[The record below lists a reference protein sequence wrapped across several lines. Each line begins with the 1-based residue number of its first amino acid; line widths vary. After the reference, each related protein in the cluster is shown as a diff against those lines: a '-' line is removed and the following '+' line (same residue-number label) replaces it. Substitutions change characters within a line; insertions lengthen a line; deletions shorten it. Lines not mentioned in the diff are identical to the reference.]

1 MVIKVKRVI
10 DRLMS
15 MSIVSSVI
23 LGIMATI
30 ILLGSM
36 SFILLLGYA
45 CSGDV
50 PILVPIIDLSI
61 IIVIA
66 VIFVLLIKR
75 IPPYDIDA

>member
-15 MSIVSSVI
+15 MPIVSSVI

-36 SFILLLGYA
+36 NFILLLGYA

-50 PILVPIIDLSI
+50 PILVSIIDLSI